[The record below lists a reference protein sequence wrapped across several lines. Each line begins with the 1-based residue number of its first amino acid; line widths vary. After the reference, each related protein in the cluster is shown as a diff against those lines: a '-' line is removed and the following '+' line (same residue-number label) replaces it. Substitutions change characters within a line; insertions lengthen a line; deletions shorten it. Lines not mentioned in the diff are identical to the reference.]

1 MAFDLYL
8 DTSALVKLYVREPET
23 VELSTFV
30 RRHAPPLPYSSLHEL
45 ELTHALERRRE
56 EGDLT
61 VVDVT
66 RITVALEKDLE
77 GGVLARPEADWP
89 GVFTRAI
96 HLLRQ
101 HRGLRSLDALHIGQA
116 LECGA
121 GWFITYDKRQA
132 KAAAPRR
139 RRRTVS
145 VSTRV
150 SRRVSARCYAKIAR
164 ASAMAAF
171 ARSVCT
177 GGSRRKTNGCAFRSS
192 AQ

>member
-45 ELTHALERRRE
+45 ELTHALERQRE

-61 VVDVT
+61 SVDVT

-132 KAAAPRR
+132 KAAAGEGLKLWP
-139 RRRTVS
+139 
-145 VSTRV
+145 
-150 SRRVSARCYAKIAR
+150 KL
-164 ASAMAAF
+164 
-171 ARSVCT
+171 
-177 GGSRRKTNGCAFRSS
+177 
-192 AQ
+192 